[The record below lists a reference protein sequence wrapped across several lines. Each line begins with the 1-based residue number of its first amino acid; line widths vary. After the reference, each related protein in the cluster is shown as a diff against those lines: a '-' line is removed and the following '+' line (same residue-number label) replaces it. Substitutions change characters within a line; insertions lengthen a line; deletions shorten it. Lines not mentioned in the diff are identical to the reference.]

1 MSQQASGASGA
12 KNAKDAKEWMKLD
25 NSAKIYPAIMS
36 RSWAAMFRLSASLT
50 EPVDLQLLQQATDQ
64 TIKRFPSFA
73 QKLRRGFFWHYFEK
87 IDTPLRVQRDVGNP
101 LSRMNFKLSGGY
113 MLRVRYYEN
122 RIAVEFFHALTDGTG
137 GLTFLRTLVAQYLE
151 LKYGVDIPRS
161 DEILDCAEEPK
172 PSENEDGFLKYE
184 RGVKL
189 DRKEKSAFRVPGTEE
204 ENFLSIVT
212 GMMDVKE
219 ALALSKRYNCTL
231 TEFLVSVLILS
242 IDEIQLRY
250 LPSRRMHKPV
260 KISVPVNLR
269 KFYPTSTVRNFS
281 SYINPGIEPRYG
293 EYSLEETIKRVKG
306 FMASELDE
314 KLLNAK
320 FSTNVNFE
328 KSPFIRAVPLFIKK
342 PMLLL
347 AFHFSG
353 DRLTSSTIS
362 NLGSVT
368 LPQEMEKYV
377 DRIDFMLGPLK
388 RTRVACGCVSY
399 KGRLAFTFTRKIEE
413 AHVER
418 NFFTRLVKL
427 GLRVT
432 VESNQRW

>member
-1 MSQQASGASGA
+1 
-12 KNAKDAKEWMKLD
+12 MKLD

-50 EPVDLQLLQQATDQ
+50 EAVDASLLQKAADQ
-64 TIKRFPSFA
+64 TIRRFPSFA

-87 IDTPLRVQRDVGNP
+87 INVPLRIERDVGNP
-101 LSRMNFKLSGGY
+101 LVRMNFRESNGY
-113 MLRVRYYEN
+113 MLRVRYHEN

-137 GLTFLRTLVAQYLE
+137 ALTFLRTLVAQYLE
-151 LKYGVDIPRS
+151 LKYGAEIPRS
-161 DEILDCAEEPK
+161 VEILDCTEEPK

-184 RGVKL
+184 RGIRL
-189 DRKEKSAFRVPGTEE
+189 SSKEKFAFRIPGTED

-212 GMMDVKE
+212 GLMDVK
-219 ALALSKRYNCTL
+219 ALLALSKAHGCTL
-231 TEFLVSVLILS
+231 TELLVSVLILS

-250 LPSRRMHKPV
+250 VPSRRMHKPV
-260 KISVPVNLR
+260 KISVPINLR
-269 KFYPTSTVRNFS
+269 RFYPTSTVRNFS

-328 KSPFIRAVPLFIKK
+328 KSPFIRAVPLFLKK
-342 PMLLL
+342 PLLLL
-347 AFHFSG
+347 AFYFSG

-362 NLGSVT
+362 NLGKVT
-368 LPQEMEKYV
+368 LPEEMEKYV
-377 DRIDFMLGPLK
+377 TRLDFMLGPLK
-388 RTRVACGCVSY
+388 RTRVACGCISY
-399 KGRLAFTFTRKIEE
+399 KGIFAFTFTRKIEE
-413 AHVER
+413 AHLER
-418 NFFTRLVKL
+418 NFFTRLVKM
-427 GLRVT
+427 GIRAT

>member
-1 MSQQASGASGA
+1 VSREASGA
-12 KNAKDAKEWMKLD
+12 KGAKDTKEWMKLD
-25 NSAKIYPAIMS
+25 NSAKIYPATMS

-50 EPVDLQLLQQATDQ
+50 EPVDVGILQQAADQ

-87 IDTPLRVQRDVGNP
+87 IDAPLVVQRDVGNP
-101 LSRMNFKLSGGY
+101 LSRMNFKVSGGY
-113 MLRVRYYEN
+113 MLRVRYHEN

-151 LKYGVDIPRS
+151 LKYGADIPRS
-161 DEILDCAEEPK
+161 AEILDCGEEPK
-172 PSENEDGFLKYE
+172 PTENEDGFLKYE
-184 RGVKL
+184 RGMKL
-189 DRKEKSAFRVPGTEE
+189 SRKEKSAFRVPGTEE

-212 GMMDVKE
+212 GLMDVNE
-219 ALALSKRYNCTL
+219 ALALSKRHKCTL
-231 TEFLVSVLILS
+231 TELLVSVLILS

-260 KISVPVNLR
+260 KISVPINLR
-269 KFYPTSTVRNFS
+269 KYYPTNTVRNFA

-293 EYSLEETIKRVKG
+293 EYSLDETIKSVKG
-306 FMASELDE
+306 FMAKELDE

-328 KSPFIRAVPLFIKK
+328 KSPLIRAVPLFMKK
-342 PMLLL
+342 PLLML
-347 AFHFSG
+347 AFYFSG

-368 LPQEMEKYV
+368 LPEEMEKHV
-377 DRIDFMLGPLK
+377 TRLDFMLGALK

-399 KGRLAFTFTRKIEE
+399 KGRLTFTFTRKIEE

-418 NFFTRLVKL
+418 NFFTRLVKM
-427 GLRVT
+427 GLHVNI
-432 VESNQRW
+432 ESNQRW